1 LAADPSVYGKVD
13 IVHRL
18 AERFGYRRYL
28 EIATSTTGNFYHLI
42 DRSRFDDC
50 RRLLYNSPPDFSDGY
65 PIDYS
70 SQTLEI
76 SGPLAAIAAEGRRFD
91 IMLVDPYHTY
101 KTSRRDLEASWTLLE
116 RGGAMVVHD
125 CLPPS
130 ENIAQPDFTPGPW
143 CGVTYK
149 AYLDFVLAH
158 PGVRYA
164 AVDTDYGCGIVRKSI
179 PSCAALLRRYRQRRE
194 IAEWRRLGDD
204 YSAVWRFFEAHRKS
218 LLKVIDVNAFLDGR
232 DGLG

>member
-1 LAADPSVYGKVD
+1 LADDPSVYGKVD

-28 EIATSTTGNFYHLI
+28 EIATRTTGNAYHLV
-42 DRSRFDDC
+42 DRGRFDDC
-50 RRLLYNSPPDFSDGY
+50 RRLLYNSPRDFSDGS
-65 PIDYS
+65 PIDYL
-70 SQTLEI
+70 SQTFEI
-76 SGPLAAIAAEGRRFD
+76 SDPLAAITGEGRRFD
-91 IMLVDPYHTY
+91 IMLVDSYHTY
-101 KTSRRDLEASWTLLE
+101 KPSRRDLEAALTLLE

-125 CLPPS
+125 CLPPDGK
-130 ENIAQPDFTPGPW
+130 IAQPGFTPGTW

-164 AVDTDYGCGIVRKSI
+164 TVDTDYGCGIVRKSI
-179 PSCAALLRRYRQRRE
+179 PSFATLFGRYRQRRE
-194 IAEWRRLGDD
+194 IADWRALGDD
-204 YSAVWRFFEAHRKS
+204 YSAAWRYFEAHRKS
-218 LLKVIDVNAFLDGR
+218 LLKLIDVDAFLEGR